1 MAREHKQSSIAAVEE
16 ATELLGR
23 AFRQELDL
31 TDPKVQRELQKASR
45 LVQNWTAGLADEAA
59 ERAAAQRHAEAAAKQ
74 YERATAGVAKPNP
87 IVVTLGRVRAT
98 VERTA
103 DVPMEPP
110 KKVRG
115 SAKSDASAPEGLSS
129 PS

>member
-87 IVVTLGRVRAT
+87 IVVTLGRARAT

>member
-1 MAREHKQSSIAAVEE
+1 MSKKMQTKIFRLLSALMIVALSLPVNPAPVYAAAPAALEVSH
-16 ATELLGR
+16 A
-23 AFRQELDL
+23 AA
-31 TDPKVQRELQKASR
+31 PPAAA
-45 LVQNWTAGLADEAA
+45 AGLADEAA